1 MTAEPAFTIG
11 LEEEYHLVD
20 RVSRDLVD
28 DPPPAMLSECET
40 LLAGQVSP
48 EFLRSQIEV
57 QTGICATAAE
67 ARAELAELRGTVAQV
82 AGRYGMAPVAAA
94 SHPLASHTTQ
104 RHTDRER
111 YNALHEDLQGVARRL
126 VICGM
131 HVHVGVEGDDLKID
145 LMNQVSYFLP
155 HLLALSTSS
164 PFWQGED
171 TGLKSY
177 RIAVFDEMPRTGIPE
192 RFESWGEYARHIGT
206 LTKLGIISDSS
217 KLWWDIR
224 PSHRF
229 PTLEMRIADVC
240 TWLDDG
246 IAIACLFR
254 CLLRMLWRLRVAN
267 QRWRLYLR
275 MLIDEN
281 RWRAQRYGTDAGLV
295 DFGRAELVPYATL
308 LDELLQ
314 LVREDAAHFGCAAEV
329 EHART
334 ILTRGTSAH
343 NQLRVHQAAL
353 AEGKAPEQALE
364 AVVDWLIGA
373 TVAGGGATLPRR
385 E

>member
-1 MTAEPAFTIG
+1 MIPEPAFSLGI
-11 LEEEYHLVD
+11 EEEYLLVD
-20 RVSRDLVD
+20 RASRELVR
-28 DPPPAMLSECET
+28 DPPAGLLAECER
-40 LLAGQVSP
+40 LLGNRVSP

-57 QTGICATAAE
+57 QTGICATAAQ
-67 ARAELAELRGTVAQV
+67 ARTELAELRGTVAEV
-82 AGRYGMAPVAAA
+82 AARYGMAPVAAA

-131 HVHVGVEGDDLKID
+131 HVHVGVEEDALKID

-192 RFESWGEYARHIGT
+192 RFESWGEFTRHIGT
-206 LTKLGIISDSS
+206 LVKLGIISDSS

-224 PSHRF
+224 PSSRF

-267 QRWRLYLR
+267 QRWRIYLR

-281 RWRAQRYGTDAGLV
+281 RWRAQRYGTDAGLI

-308 LDELLQ
+308 LDELLL
-314 LVREDAAHFGCAAEV
+314 LVGEDAAHFGCSAEIG
-329 EHART
+329 HART
-334 ILTRGTSAH
+334 ILARGTSAN
-343 NQLRVHQAAL
+343 NQLRVYQAAL
-353 AEGKAPEQALE
+353 AEGQEPKPALD
-364 AVVDWLIGA
+364 AVVDWLIQA
-373 TVAGGGATLPRR
+373 TAAA
-385 E
+385 